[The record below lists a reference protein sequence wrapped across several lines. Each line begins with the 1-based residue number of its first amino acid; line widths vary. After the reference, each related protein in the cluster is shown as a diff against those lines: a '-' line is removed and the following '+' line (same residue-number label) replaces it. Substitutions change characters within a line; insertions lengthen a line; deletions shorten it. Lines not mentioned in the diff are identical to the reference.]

1 LRGFLWFLKIWAFG
15 SSCPT
20 SKEEAFEKKK
30 KKKKKKEEEEDHF
43 TFGSRN

>member
-30 KKKKKKEEEEDHF
+30 KKKETILPLDQ
-43 TFGSRN
+43 GID